1 MGELMG
7 LKIILFNEQEH
18 AELVPELTELLHQAY
33 KPLADRGFRYSATYQ
48 PPETTLKR
56 LKYFESYL
64 AYWSGQLAG
73 TIALIQ
79 WKPDSPCE
87 YYRKEGIYHF
97 GQFAVKPEFQGR
109 GIANQLLLRIEER
122 TKQLR
127 GKELALDTA
136 EGAVEL
142 IEMYKRRG
150 FKAVSTTKWASTN
163 YQSIVMTK
171 EISS

>member
-1 MGELMG
+1 MG

>member
-1 MGELMG
+1 MSESMG
-7 LKIILFNEQEH
+7 LKIIPFNEKEH

-33 KPLADRGFRYSATYQ
+33 KPLADRGFRYSATHQ

-64 AYWSGQLAG
+64 AYWNGQLAG

-79 WKPDSPCE
+79 WKTDSPCE

-97 GQFAVKPEFQGR
+97 GQFGVKPEFQGQ
-109 GIANQLLLRIEER
+109 GIANHLLLKIEER
-122 TKQLR
+122 TKQLG

-150 FKAVSTTKWASTN
+150 FKAVSTTQWASTN
-163 YQSIVMTK
+163 YRSIIMTK
-171 EISS
+171 EISN

>member
-1 MGELMG
+1 MGTRRGQGKMYKMSKSMG
-7 LKIILFNEQEH
+7 LKIILFKEEEH
-18 AELVPELTELLHQAY
+18 AGLVPELTELLHRAY
-33 KPLADRGFRYSATYQ
+33 KPLGDRGFRYSATHQ

-64 AYWSGQLAG
+64 AYWNDQLVG

-109 GIANQLLLRIEER
+109 GIANRLLLKIEER
-122 TKQLR
+122 
-127 GKELALDTA
+127 
-136 EGAVEL
+136 
-142 IEMYKRRG
+142 
-150 FKAVSTTKWASTN
+150 
-163 YQSIVMTK
+163 
-171 EISS
+171 